1 MSETNVNGSLK
12 SGDEAGHLPKG
23 RYKIVV
29 YDLETTGKSLIDEIC
44 HIGCYVHKLAES
56 KEEKSVAESESKGAD
71 EKGDKG
77 ADENGDKGADENGDS
92 EKRVEENGD
101 KGVEKNGGKIMDED
115 NARYSQYIMP
125 HRNLSFS
132 ARNAYGLVVVSL
144 DYQRMLR
151 DIHTGRLLKTKS
163 EISAL
168 KDWMKWL
175 EEVKGDSDG
184 IILVHHAHD
193 QSRDLH
199 VPLLLLSL
207 GRYNLITQFSNIVKG
222 FCNSVNVIS
231 DLGDKSMITSLSL
244 RSLCKTVLKDISLP
258 TNTARERCTRINDI
272 LTRVISPDSKQS
284 LEDKVL
290 PHSQSMSQA
299 QANLHRL
306 ETLQKAQYSMRP
318 IFAEHFSS
326 GYKLRSQ
333 MVGIRRTLAEQ
344 GMDYNK
350 LVELDKQDKLAS
362 ELEKLEIQ
370 DEDHKSLMIKTVTSH
385 FEGKSER
392 MENESDGTPPL
403 KNESASGPHPT
414 KESGKPPQP
423 LKETNSDK

>member
-1 MSETNVNGSLK
+1 MSGSDISVYRSVK
-12 SGDEAGHLPKG
+12 EGDQVPPGK
-23 RYKIVV
+23 YKVVV

-44 HIGCYVHKLAES
+44 HIGCYAAKQPES
-56 KEEKSVAESESKGAD
+56 KKPVD
-71 EKGDKG
+71 ETKP
-77 ADENGDKGADENGDS
+77 
-92 EKRVEENGD
+92 VEENGD
-101 KGVEKNGGKIMDED
+101 VRKINEM
-115 NARYSQYIMP
+115 YSQYIMP

-151 DIHTGRLLKTKS
+151 DINTGKLLKTKS

-193 QSRDLH
+193 QSRDLN

-207 GRYNLITQFSNIVKG
+207 ARYNLTSQFSNIVKG

-231 DLGDKSMITSLSL
+231 YLGDKSLITSLSL
-244 RSLCKTVLKDISLP
+244 RSLCKTVLKDIKLP
-258 TNTARERCTRINDI
+258 TRTANQRCTRINDI
-272 LTRVISPDSKQS
+272 LMNVISPDTKQIISGDKVHPFSRSVKAEQGNLNS
-284 LEDKVL
+284 LE
-290 PHSQSMSQA
+290 
-299 QANLHRL
+299 N
-306 ETLQKAQYSMRP
+306 LQKAQYSMRP

-333 MVGIRRTLAEQ
+333 MVGIRRMLAEQ

-350 LVELDKQDKLAS
+350 MEELDKQDKLAN
-362 ELEKLEIQ
+362 ELEKLEIK
-370 DEDHKSLMIKTVTSH
+370 DEDQKTLMIQTVTTH
-385 FEGKSER
+385 FKGKAEGTTDTETTPQQTNKSDSPSNTS
-392 MENESDGTPPL
+392 EN
-403 KNESASGPHPT
+403 
-414 KESGKPPQP
+414 
-423 LKETNSDK
+423 